1 MKFKKQRIIS
11 IIAVLTMAIVLSFVF
26 VACGTDADKQ
36 GRQFT
41 ITFDTQGGSKI
52 EPIKIKAGA
61 TITLPNNP
69 TKEGYIFDGWYL
81 SDALVEEFNI
91 TKTITGDI
99 TLYAKWI
106 EDNGQ
111 EEPPVAK
118 TYSITFMVDGV
129 TYKTLN
135 ITAGDVIPLP
145 LDPTKEGYV
154 FDGWYLGDNFIEKFD
169 VSKKITSNVVV
180 YSKWKCQHIPVK
192 NDAFAPTCTQAG
204 LSEGSHC
211 SKCGEILI
219 AQQVIP
225 PKGHTEVTDNEVPP
239 TCVLKGKTE
248 GSHCSDCG
256 EIIVAQND
264 IPALGHSF
272 VNKKC
277 ERCGED
283 YYSEGLDYWLIEDG
297 NYYEL
302 RGIGSCKDSDIVIP
316 SKHDGK
322 PVKSVGME
330 CFGFC
335 ETITSITIPDSI
347 TRIEENAFS
356 YCKNLAS
363 ITVANGNTTYHSA
376 GNCLIKTQDKILVL
390 GCKNSVIPADG
401 SVTRIGKN
409 AFAGCTGLSSITIP
423 DSVTSIGPG
432 SFARTGLTS
441 VTIPDSVTS
450 IGGSSF
456 YDCTG
461 LTSVTIGNGVTSI
474 GSYAFYVCTGLT
486 SVSIPDSV
494 TSLGD
499 YAFYGCTGLTSIT
512 IPDSVTS
519 IGSSAFYNCTGL
531 TSISGSATNVS
542 TVAKQ
547 AHPTSFTVNITSG
560 TSIGNYAFENCTGL
574 MSITITDSVTSIGSW
589 AFEDCSGLTSITIP
603 DGVTNVGNCAFKG
616 CSGLTTV
623 NWNASACTTSS
634 YYPIFSNCPNLTT
647 VNIGDNVTT
656 IPSYVFYTC
665 TGLSSITIPDS
676 VTSIGAEAFSG
687 CTGLTSVTI
696 PDSVTSIGSSA
707 FYNCTGLTSISGS
720 ATNVSTVATQAKP
733 TSFTVNI
740 TSGTS
745 IGNSAFE
752 GCSGLTSI
760 TIPESV
766 TSIGSWS
773 FEDCRGFTSITIPDS
788 VTSIG
793 DHAFYGCYKLVEVYN
808 KSTLSITVGNSD
820 NGYIAYY
827 AKNVYTT
834 EGGSKLSMDENGY
847 VIYTD
852 GDEKILVAYTGAE
865 TELTLPADITQIN
878 RAAFYGCSGLTSIT
892 IPDSVTNIDDYTFY
906 GCAGFTSITIP
917 DSVTSIGKSAFYG
930 CAGLTSITIP
940 DSVTSIGSSA
950 FYNCTGLTSITI
962 GKGVTSIGI
971 SAFSC
976 RELTSISVVEGNTKY
991 HCAGNCLI
999 ETESKTLVFGCKTS
1013 VIPTDGSV
1021 TSIGVR
1027 AFNMCSNLTSII
1039 IPDSVTS
1046 IDNYAFD
1053 GCTSLTSITIG
1064 NGVTSI
1070 GEEAFWECTGLTS
1083 ITFNGTIEEWCSISK
1098 GPYWNVGVPRTC
1110 KVNCTDGD
1118 ISILET

>member
-11 IIAVLTMAIVLSFVF
+11 IIAVLTMAIVLLFVF

-302 RGIGSCKDSDIVIP
+302 RGIGLCKDSDIVIP

-347 TRIEENAFS
+347 TRIEENAF
-356 YCKNLAS
+356 A
-363 ITVANGNTTYHSA
+363 
-376 GNCLIKTQDKILVL
+376 
-390 GCKNSVIPADG
+390 
-401 SVTRIGKN
+401 
-409 AFAGCTGLSSITIP
+409 
-423 DSVTSIGPG
+423 
-432 SFARTGLTS
+432 
-441 VTIPDSVTS
+441 
-450 IGGSSF
+450 
-456 YDCTG
+456 
-461 LTSVTIGNGVTSI
+461 
-474 GSYAFYVCTGLT
+474 
-486 SVSIPDSV
+486 
-494 TSLGD
+494 
-499 YAFYGCTGLTSIT
+499 
-512 IPDSVTS
+512 
-519 IGSSAFYNCTGL
+519 
-531 TSISGSATNVS
+531 
-542 TVAKQ
+542 
-547 AHPTSFTVNITSG
+547 
-560 TSIGNYAFENCTGL
+560 
-574 MSITITDSVTSIGSW
+574 
-589 AFEDCSGLTSITIP
+589 
-603 DGVTNVGNCAFKG
+603 
-616 CSGLTTV
+616 
-623 NWNASACTTSS
+623 
-634 YYPIFSNCPNLTT
+634 
-647 VNIGDNVTT
+647 
-656 IPSYVFYTC
+656 
-665 TGLSSITIPDS
+665 
-676 VTSIGAEAFSG
+676 
-687 CTGLTSVTI
+687 
-696 PDSVTSIGSSA
+696 
-707 FYNCTGLTSISGS
+707 
-720 ATNVSTVATQAKP
+720 
-733 TSFTVNI
+733 
-740 TSGTS
+740 
-745 IGNSAFE
+745 
-752 GCSGLTSI
+752 
-760 TIPESV
+760 
-766 TSIGSWS
+766 
-773 FEDCRGFTSITIPDS
+773 
-788 VTSIG
+788 
-793 DHAFYGCYKLVEVYN
+793 
-808 KSTLSITVGNSD
+808 
-820 NGYIAYY
+820 
-827 AKNVYTT
+827 
-834 EGGSKLSMDENGY
+834 
-847 VIYTD
+847 
-852 GDEKILVAYTGAE
+852 
-865 TELTLPADITQIN
+865 
-878 RAAFYGCSGLTSIT
+878 
-892 IPDSVTNIDDYTFY
+892 
-906 GCAGFTSITIP
+906 
-917 DSVTSIGKSAFYG
+917 
-930 CAGLTSITIP
+930 
-940 DSVTSIGSSA
+940 
-950 FYNCTGLTSITI
+950 
-962 GKGVTSIGI
+962 
-971 SAFSC
+971 
-976 RELTSISVVEGNTKY
+976 
-991 HCAGNCLI
+991 
-999 ETESKTLVFGCKTS
+999 
-1013 VIPTDGSV
+1013 
-1021 TSIGVR
+1021 
-1027 AFNMCSNLTSII
+1027 
-1039 IPDSVTS
+1039 
-1046 IDNYAFD
+1046 
-1053 GCTSLTSITIG
+1053 
-1064 NGVTSI
+1064 
-1070 GEEAFWECTGLTS
+1070 
-1083 ITFNGTIEEWCSISK
+1083 
-1098 GPYWNVGVPRTC
+1098 
-1110 KVNCTDGD
+1110 
-1118 ISILET
+1118 